1 MRKQYSIMTSAGT
14 IYQLVKVLP
23 FAKALEVLHFLEFLE
38 SKPDSTPEPGAR
50 SPEPGPLFFAVCP
63 SANVATKKSTPNFR
77 QCATSGINHETFP
90 GRLRHHLF
98 DRLATG
104 IRPKNPLAGR

>member
-50 SPEPGPLFFAVCP
+50 SPEPWAAFLRSLPVG
-63 SANVATKKSTPNFR
+63 
-77 QCATSGINHETFP
+77 QCSDEEINAEFQTMRDEWDQP
-90 GRLRHHLF
+90 
-98 DRLATG
+98 
-104 IRPKNPLAGR
+104 